1 MLTTTSA
8 TKIFSQN
15 ASPEQKSNITCLFI
29 EAADKEVQD
38 YHFHYSDSFFT
49 NTITEAK
56 KVLQQSEI
64 VHDVPQI
71 IVLDLKITAVELHNF
86 RKWLQTHI
94 SEPIPLVLN
103 EGAIDKENTRML
115 FSKKL
120 VEDIINLDKNY
131 LKLPYKANFLKKL
144 MVHVDGSIVQPSE
157 PALSNNHQFSPV
169 KRSIDILISAIA
181 IIACLPIFILIAI
194 AIRLE
199 SKGPIIYKADRAG
212 KGYRVFKFLK
222 FRTMIVDADKKIKE
236 LAKLNLYNNSEN
248 NPAFFKIKDDPR
260 VTKVGAFLRNTSL
273 DELPQLFNVL
283 KGDMSIVGNRP
294 LPLYEASSLTT
305 NEWAERFMAPAGITG
320 LWQIS
325 KRGKEDMSTSE
336 RISLDIAYARTRTLR
351 GDLRI
356 ILKTPSVLLQKVNV

>member
-1 MLTTTSA
+1 MPSA
-8 TKIFSQN
+8 SV
-15 ASPEQKSNITCLFI
+15 EQKSSMTCLFI
-29 EAADKEVQD
+29 EAEDKSVQD

-49 NTITEAK
+49 NSITEAK

-64 VHDVPQI
+64 VQDVPKI
-71 IVLDLKITAVELHNF
+71 IVLDIKISAIELHNF
-86 RKWLQTHI
+86 RNWLQTHI

-103 EGAIDKENTRML
+103 EGAVDKENTRML

-120 VEDIINLDKNY
+120 VEDIINLENNY
-131 LKLPYKANFLKKL
+131 LRLPYKANFLKKL
-144 MVHVDGSIVQPSE
+144 MVHNDGAIVQPAE
-157 PALSNNHQFSPV
+157 PAFTYNCNFCIV
-169 KRSIDILISAIA
+169 KRSIDILISLIA
-181 IIACLPIFILIAI
+181 ITLCLPVFILVAI

-212 KGYRVFKFLK
+212 KGYKVFKFLK

-236 LAKLNLYNNSEN
+236 LAKLNLYTKTEN

-336 RISLDIAYARTRTLR
+336 RISLDIAYARTRTLK
-351 GDLRI
+351 GDLKI
-356 ILKTPSVLLQKVNV
+356 ILKTPTVLLQKANV

>member
-8 TKIFSQN
+8 TKIFTQT

-71 IVLDLKITAVELHNF
+71 IVLDLKISAVELHNF

-131 LKLPYKANFLKKL
+131 LRLSYKANFLKKL

-157 PALSNNHQFSPV
+157 PALSNNHQFSLV
-169 KRSIDILISAIA
+169 IRTIDILISTIA
-181 IIACLPIFILIAI
+181 IMACLPIFILIAI

-260 VTKVGAFLRNTSL
+260 VTKIGAFLRNTSL